1 MIGPTEFGD
10 VAIEGSATTLDDI
23 NAVPIHEF
31 NSEQDGA
38 YSLVATV
45 VAWQPGGP
53 AVQFYLQAA
62 FRRIGGGL
70 SADGAPL
77 LSAVGNLNPAG
88 VTIDVSGQ
96 TGRLLVT
103 GVANEPVLWRMKG
116 HRFDLTAGQR
126 GAVPGTT
133 PNELGDAPVSG
144 SAFTND
150 VTTPV
155 PIHTFTPEKD
165 GLYTVQAIVLA
176 WQPGGRCVQYYVQ
189 NNWRKVGGTVAVDG
203 APYVDSTG
211 TLSPVGITADV
222 AAGAGRL
229 LVTGVAGNVLWRMKG
244 VRFDVT
250 A

>member
-23 NAVPIHEF
+23 NAVPIYELT
-31 NSEQDGA
+31 SEQDGA
-38 YSLVATV
+38 YSLIATV
-45 VAWQPGGP
+45 VAWQPGG
-53 AVQFYLQAA
+53 ASVQFYLQAA
-62 FRRIGGGL
+62 FRRTGGAL
-70 SADGAPL
+70 FADGAPL
-77 LSAVGNLNPAG
+77 LSAIGNLSPAG
-88 VTIDVSGQ
+88 VTIDTSGQ

-103 GVANEPVLWRMKG
+103 GVASEPVLWRMKG
-116 HRFDLTAGQR
+116 HRFDLTAGRR
-126 GAVPGTT
+126 GAVSATT

-150 VTTPV
+150 AAKPV

-165 GLYTVQAIVLA
+165 GLYSVQAIILA
-176 WQPGGRCVQYYVQ
+176 WQPGGNCVQYYVQ

-203 APYVDSTG
+203 APYIDSTG
-211 TLSPVGITADV
+211 TLSPGGITADV
-222 AAGAGRL
+222 ATGAGRL

-244 VRFDVT
+244 VRFAVT